1 MNAIR
6 VFLVAISLLFSLHAH
21 ATFVEQT
28 YMSDGETAGILHV
41 TDEISTTLYDDYGD
55 IFSVYK
61 PMLFEYSGNYGIGML
76 RMRFE
81 QKGNAH
87 TSAPLT
93 DETNVYINHRADEN
107 YPSTVSWIDFF
118 ESEDAMNNDTPKY
131 ISGLKWFMLVPKD
144 DFPAI
149 SIDWQNYEEPV
160 KHLTAVSTVP
170 EPSSLAL
177 MLTGIIGIAGVT
189 WRKKSTLPPNTG
201 AHFA

>member
-6 VFLVAISLLFSLHAH
+6 VFLVTISLLFSFQVH
-21 ATFVEQT
+21 ATFIEHSF
-28 YMSDGETAGILHV
+28 MNDGTTVGTLSI
-41 TDEISTTLYDDYGD
+41 TDEIPTTLYDDYGD

-61 PMLFEYSGNYGIGML
+61 PMLFQYNNNYGIGVP

-93 DETNVYINHRADEN
+93 DDTDVYINHRVDEN

-118 ESEDAMNNDTPKY
+118 ASEEAMNNEVPKY
-131 ISGLKWFMLVPKD
+131 ITGLKWFMLVPKD

-149 SIDWQNYEEPV
+149 SIDWQNHEEPIQ
-160 KHLTAVSTVP
+160 HLSVTSTVP

-177 MLTGIIGIAGVT
+177 LLTGIIGVAGMT
-189 WRKKSTLPPNTG
+189 WRKKSNLPPKIG
-201 AHFA
+201 AQFA